1 MRRSRLLLSL
11 ALSAVTAGALA
22 AADAV
27 PDAPDAPGG
36 PGRPVRSVSLPVLRD
51 PQAQQKLHRMTDPVQ
66 DWVESGAP
74 AADGYAGTVI
84 DASDQHADLYW
95 KGEAPAEV
103 RRLLDAHADPGYTV
117 DVHHSP
123 YSRAEMRAAIDR
135 FTAAVAPGAWTSIGP
150 QEDGAAIAITYAPTA
165 AARLTGGDASERAY
179 SRRAAELAGMPVT
192 AAVGGAPAAL
202 SGSRHSDG
210 APYYAGAEVNTGKS
224 AFCST
229 AFSGWKGRTKVLL
242 TAAHC
247 GNGRYYNGTGAYIGD
262 LSAIGDGLD
271 VGTVAINGDGAGRF
285 YDGAWSDRGGSSRH
299 TYGAGRNNVGD
310 LVCLSG
316 AQSGWTCDVQ
326 VKKVDI
332 ETTND
337 EGTRIKPVDVAE
349 SKGGDR
355 RAIGAKGDS
364 GGPVLAN
371 PSGANGDMEARGV
384 IVAGGSEVGCPAG
397 STAHPTTCFAQ
408 VLYVPMTPVVNQLGF
423 SLS

>member
-1 MRRSRLLLSL
+1 MRRSRLVLSL
-11 ALSAVTAGALA
+11 ALSAVTASALV
-22 AADAV
+22 AADA
-27 PDAPDAPGG
+27 APDEE
-36 PGRPVRSVSLPVLRD
+36 PVRSVSLPVLRD
-51 PQAQQKLHRMTDPVQ
+51 PQAQTKLHRMTDPVQ

-103 RRLLDAHADPGYTV
+103 RTLLDANANPGYTV
-117 DVHHSP
+117 DIHRSP
-123 YSRAEMRAAIDR
+123 YSRTEMRAAIDR
-135 FTAAVAPGAWTSIGP
+135 FTAAVAPEEWTSIGP
-150 QEDGAAIAITYAPTA
+150 QEDGAAIAITYEPTKA
-165 AARLTGGDASERAY
+165 TRLTGGATTEQAY
-179 SRRAAELAGMPVT
+179 ARKAAELAGMPVT
-192 AAVGGAPAAL
+192 ATVADIPTPL
-202 SGSRHSDG
+202 SGSRHSDS
-210 APYYAGAEVNTGKS
+210 APYYAGAEVNTGKA

-229 AFSGWKGRTKVLL
+229 AFSGWKDRTKVLL

-247 GNGRYYNGTGAYIGD
+247 GNGRYYNGTGGYIGD
-262 LSAIGDGLD
+262 LYAIGDGLD
-271 VGTVAINGDGAGRF
+271 VGMIAINGNGAGRF
-285 YDGAWSDRGGSSRH
+285 YDGAWSDSSGSSRH

-316 AQSGWTCDVQ
+316 AQSGWKCDIE
-326 VKKVDI
+326 VKRVDV

-364 GGPVLAN
+364 GGPALAN

-384 IVAGGSEVGCPAG
+384 IVAGQSEVGCPAG
-397 STAHPTTCFAQ
+397 STAHSTTCYAQ
-408 VLYVPMTPVVNQLGF
+408 VMYVPMTPVVNQMGF
-423 SLS
+423 SIS

>member
-1 MRRSRLLLSL
+1 MRRSRLVVSL
-11 ALSAVTAGALA
+11 ALSAVTAATLV
-22 AADAV
+22 AADA
-27 PDAPDAPGG
+27 APDG
-36 PGRPVRSVSLPVLRD
+36 PVPSVSLPVLRD

-84 DASDQHADLYW
+84 DASDQHADIFW

-103 RRLLDAHADPGYTV
+103 RALLDANASPGFTV
-117 DVHHSP
+117 DVHQSP

-135 FTAAVAPGAWTSIGP
+135 FTAAVAPEAWTSIGP
-150 QEDGAAIAITYAPTA
+150 QEDGAAIAISYSPANAT
-165 AARLTGGDASERAY
+165 RLTGGATTEQAY
-179 SRRAAELAGMPVT
+179 SRRAAEIAGMPVT
-192 AAVGGAPAAL
+192 ASTGGRPAAL
-202 SGSRHSDG
+202 SGRRHSDS
-210 APYYAGAEVNTGKS
+210 APYYAGAEVNTGKAS
-224 AFCST
+224 FCST

-247 GNGRYYNGTGAYIGD
+247 GNGRYYNGTGSYIGD
-262 LSAIGDGLD
+262 LYAIGDGLD
-271 VGTVAINGDGAGRF
+271 VGMIGINGDGAGRF
-285 YDGAWSDRGGSSRH
+285 YDGAWSDSSGSSRH

-310 LVCLSG
+310 LICLSG
-316 AQSGWTCDVQ
+316 AQSGWKCDVE
-326 VKKVDI
+326 VKRVDV

-364 GGPVLAN
+364 GGPALAN

-397 STAHPTTCFAQ
+397 STAHSTTCYAQ
-408 VLYVPMTPVVNQLGF
+408 VLYVPMTPVVNQMGF
-423 SLS
+423 SIS